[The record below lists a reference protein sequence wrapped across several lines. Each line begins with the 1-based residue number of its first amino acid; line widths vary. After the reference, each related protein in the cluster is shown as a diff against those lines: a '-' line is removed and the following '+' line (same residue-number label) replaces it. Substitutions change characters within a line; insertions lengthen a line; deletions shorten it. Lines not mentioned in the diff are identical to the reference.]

1 MASSKVAGV
10 SEVRLESF
18 SRAHLGVIA
27 ELAVDPDVQ
36 RFTRFPVPVPLDFA
50 DVWWSRLEDGRRSRS
65 RESFAVIDEADG
77 RVLGIAGA
85 PRIDHEARTAEL
97 GYLIAPAARGRG
109 VATQAL
115 GLLTDWALTE
125 LRALRLELLI
135 SDQNPASRKVAIRC
149 GYHLEG
155 VLRSL
160 HLKDGIRWD
169 TEIWS
174 RLPTDS

>member
-1 MASSKVAGV
+1 M
-10 SEVRLESF
+10 
-18 SRAHLGVIA
+18 GVIA

-36 RFTRFPVPVPLDFA
+36 RFTRFPVPAPPDFA
-50 DVWWSRLEDGRRSRS
+50 DIWWSRLEEGRRSRS
-65 RESFAVIDEADG
+65 RESFAVIDEGAG

-85 PRIDHEARTAEL
+85 PRIDHDARTAEL
-97 GYLIAPAARGRG
+97 GYLIAPSARGRG

-115 GLLTDWALTE
+115 AMLTDWALAE

-135 SDQNPASRKVAIRC
+135 SDQNPASRKVAVRC
-149 GYHLEG
+149 GYQLEG

>member
-1 MASSKVAGV
+1 MIS
-10 SEVRLESF
+10 
-18 SRAHLGVIA
+18 

-36 RFTRFPVPVPLDFA
+36 RFTRFPVPAPPDFEE
-50 DVWWSRLEDGRRSRS
+50 VWWSRLEEGRRCRS
-65 RESFAVIDEADG
+65 RESFAVIGHADG
-77 RVLGIAGA
+77 RAIGVAGS

-97 GYLIAPAARGRG
+97 GYLIAPSARGRG

-115 GLLTDWALTE
+115 TLLTDWAFTE
-125 LRALRLELLI
+125 LHALRLELLI
-135 SDQNPASRKVAIRC
+135 SDQNPASRKVAVRC
-149 GYHLEG
+149 GYQLEG

-160 HLKDGIRWD
+160 YLKGDIRWD

>member
-1 MASSKVAGV
+1 VGA
-10 SEVRLESF
+10 VRLESF
-18 SRAHLGVIA
+18 SRTHLGVIA

-36 RFTRFPVPVPLDFA
+36 RFTRFPVPVPPDFA
-50 DVWWSRLEDGRRSRS
+50 EVWWSRLEQGRSSHS
-65 RESFAVIDEADG
+65 RESFAVVDDASG
-77 RVLGIAGA
+77 RVLVLGIAGA

-97 GYLIAPAARGRG
+97 GYLIAPSARGRG

-115 GLLTDWALTE
+115 MMLTGWGLGE
-125 LRALRLELLI
+125 LGALRLELLI
-135 SDQNPASRKVAIRC
+135 SDQNHASRQVAVRC

-160 HLKDGIRWD
+160 YLKEGVRWD